1 MSPMFKHKGLFLLP
15 MLMLGGCEQ
24 REELVNNL
32 SQNQANEIISVLER
46 HNISAKKV
54 DVGKQGIA
62 VQVEKGAFASS
73 VDLMRMYHLPNSERV
88 DISQMF
94 PVDSLV
100 SSPRAEK
107 ARLYSA
113 IEQRLE
119 QSLVS
124 IGGVISAKV
133 HVSYDLN
140 DKNGSSKPMHVSV
153 IAIYDSPKDSELLVS
168 NIKRF
173 LKNTFSEVKYENVSV
188 ILTPKEEYVYTNV
201 QPVKEVK
208 SSFYNEFWYLFLASL
223 PLLILTGIWIFR
235 VFSSKKK

>member
-133 HVSYDLN
+133 HVSYDLD
-140 DKNGSSKPMHVSV
+140 DKNR
-153 IAIYDSPKDSELLVS
+153 
-168 NIKRF
+168 NILQLNNGIQYAR
-173 LKNTFSEVKYENVSV
+173 KYFTCVNS
-188 ILTPKEEYVYTNV
+188 
-201 QPVKEVK
+201 
-208 SSFYNEFWYLFLASL
+208 
-223 PLLILTGIWIFR
+223 
-235 VFSSKKK
+235 

>member
-1 MSPMFKHKGLFLLP
+1 FLL
-15 MLMLGGCEQ
+15 LMLIGCEQ
-24 REELVNNL
+24 REELISNL
-32 SQNQANEIISVLER
+32 SQRQANEIISVLER
-46 HNISAKKV
+46 HNITARKV
-54 DVGKQGIA
+54 DGGKQGIS
-62 VQVEKGAFASS
+62 VQVEKGTFASA
-73 VDLMRMYHLPNSERV
+73 VDLMRMYDLPNPERV

-94 PVDSLV
+94 PTDSLV

-124 IGGVISAKV
+124 IGGVISAKI
-133 HVSYDLN
+133 HVSYDLEE
-140 DKNGSSKPMHVSV
+140 KNISSKPMHISV
-153 IAIYDSPKDSELLVS
+153 IAIYDSPKESELLVS

-173 LKNTFSEVKYENVSV
+173 LKNTFSDVKYENISV

-208 SSFYNEFWYLFLASL
+208 SEFLTNEVIYLFLGMAVL
-223 PLLILTGIWIFR
+223 VVILLVWAFKTGWFKRNKI
-235 VFSSKKK
+235 

>member
-1 MSPMFKHKGLFLLP
+1 MFKHKGLFLLP

-133 HVSYDLN
+133 HVSYDLD

-173 LKNTFSEVKYENVSV
+173 LKNTFSEVKYENISV

-208 SSFYNEFWYLFLASL
+208 SSFYNEFWYLFLAAL
-223 PLLILTGIWIFR
+223 PLLILAGIWIFR
-235 VFSSKKK
+235 VFGSKKK